1 VANASDF
8 PALKHADADHPLAD
22 VFRERFSPRAF
33 ADRPVEPEKLRRVLE
48 AARWAASS
56 YNEQPWRYLVATR
69 DRTAAFERML
79 GCLTEGNQAW
89 AKGAPVLMLSF
100 YKTHFSERGGGPAG
114 ERNRCAVH
122 DVGAASASLTYQAQL
137 LDLYVHQMAGIQ
149 LTKIQETYD
158 VPDGF
163 MPMAGLALGYL
174 GDPDDLPDAF
184 RKGDL
189 TPRARAPQDDF
200 VFGTT
205 WGEAAALG

>member
-1 VANASDF
+1 MADASDF
-8 PALKHADADHPLAD
+8 PALKHADADYPIDD

-33 ADRPVEPEKLRRVLE
+33 ADRPVEPATLRCVLE

-69 DRTAAFERML
+69 DDPAAFERML
-79 GCLTEGNQAW
+79 GCLTEGNRAW
-89 AKGAPVLMLSF
+89 AQGAPVLMLSF
-100 YKTHFSERGGGPAG
+100 YKTHFSARGGGPEG

-149 LTKIQETYD
+149 LTKIQATYD
-158 VPDGF
+158 VPDVF

-174 GDPDDLPDAF
+174 GDPDDLPDNF

-189 TPRARAPQDDF
+189 APRARAPQDDF
-200 VFGTT
+200 VFATA
-205 WGEAAALG
+205 WGEPADLG